1 MGCRREN
8 DHARRRTRTSR
19 ARHPRQRRQSE
30 PDRDGIHQGLV
41 GGGASGAPNA
51 DQTGLKTVV
60 CPNNPQQVAAEAVV
74 NGNDIYCDASI
85 STGEGI
91 IPVRDLGTNGVLLDS
106 GVTKAD
112 TSTLKETSRR

>member
-1 MGCRREN
+1 M
-8 DHARRRTRTSR
+8 
-19 ARHPRQRRQSE
+19 
-30 PDRDGIHQGLV
+30 
-41 GGGASGAPNA
+41 
-51 DQTGLKTVV
+51 
-60 CPNNPQQVAAEAVV
+60 AAEAVV